1 MDPKHQEF
9 IEKVQEFGQS
19 QEEYVQSLYKVLFVI
34 FTEFMESDYNGIVR
48 QLLKLFIESIEP
60 VIKKVIRIK
69 DSQKI
74 GFLIAI
80 FENWIVDKKIKRD
93 TFDLRGMRKI
103 LITDEQVEKMKLK
116 KSLEGTTICEL
127 RRISPPNVK
136 SKHVIICITGFL
148 QED

>member
-1 MDPKHQEF
+1 
-9 IEKVQEFGQS
+9 
-19 QEEYVQSLYKVLFVI
+19 
-34 FTEFMESDYNGIVR
+34 MESDYNGIVR

-103 LITDEQVEKMKLK
+103 LITDE
-116 KSLEGTTICEL
+116 
-127 RRISPPNVK
+127 
-136 SKHVIICITGFL
+136 
-148 QED
+148 